1 MGFQLGE
8 DHDSGMNEMNLI
20 PLIDIMLVL
29 MIIFLVTATV
39 ANPSIPLSLPKTTAE
54 IVDPPPKA
62 ITISINQNGE
72 VAWDAKIISLEELE
86 KRFQEAGQAET
97 KPTVQLRA
105 DKESKYDTVAQ
116 VMSRA
121 SEAGLSDI
129 AFVSEN

>member
-1 MGFQLGE
+1 M
-8 DHDSGMNEMNLI
+8 
-20 PLIDIMLVL
+20 P
-29 MIIFLVTATV
+29 
-39 ANPSIPLSLPKTTAE
+39 PLSPL
-54 IVDPPPKA
+54 KA
-62 ITISINQNGE
+62 TSLSINEKGE
-72 VAWDAKIISLEELE
+72 VAWDAQIISLDELQT
-86 KRFQEAGQAET
+86 RFQEAAKAET

>member
-1 MGFQLGE
+1 MAFQLGE

-39 ANPSIPLSLPKTTAE
+39 TNPSVPLTLPKTTAE
-54 IVDPPPKA
+54 IQPPPDKP
-62 ITISINQNGE
+62 ITISINANGDI
-72 VAWDAKIISLEELE
+72 AWGQESITLDELQ
-86 KRFQEAGQAET
+86 KRFNEAGQSVQ

-105 DKESKYDTVAQ
+105 DKESRYDTVAQ

>member
-1 MGFQLGE
+1 MAFQLGE
-8 DHDSGMNEMNLI
+8 DNDSGMNEMNLI

-54 IVDPPPKA
+54 IIDPPA
-62 ITISINQNGE
+62 ESVQVSINANGE
-72 VAWDAKIISLEELE
+72 VAWDAEVITLDELQ
-86 KRFQEAGQAET
+86 KRFDQAGTQAQQ
-97 KPTVQLRA
+97 PTIILKA
-105 DKESKYDTVAQ
+105 DKESRYDTVAQ

-129 AFVSEN
+129 AFATDN

>member
-20 PLIDIMLVL
+20 PLIDVMLVL

-39 ANPSIPLSLPKTTAE
+39 ANPSIPLALPKTTAE
-54 IVDPPPKA
+54 IVDAPPKT
-62 ITISINQNGE
+62 ITISINDKGE
-72 VAWDAKIISLEELE
+72 VAWDAQIISLDELQ
-86 KRFQEAGQAET
+86 KRFKEQSQAAQ

>member
-8 DHDSGMNEMNLI
+8 DNDVGMNEMNLI

-54 IVDPPPKA
+54 IIDPPA
-62 ITISINQNGE
+62 ESVQVSINANGE
-72 VAWDAKIISLEELE
+72 VAWDAEVITLDELK
-86 KRFQEAGQAET
+86 KRFDQAGTQAQQ
-97 KPTVQLRA
+97 PTIILKA
-105 DKESKYDTVAQ
+105 DKESRYDTVAQ

-129 AFVSEN
+129 AFATDD

>member
-8 DHDSGMNEMNLI
+8 DNDSGMNEMNLI

-54 IVDPPPKA
+54 IIDPPPKA

-72 VAWDAKIISLEELE
+72 VAWDAQIISLEELE
-86 KRFQEAGQAET
+86 KRFQEAGQAEQ

>member
-8 DHDSGMNEMNLI
+8 DNDVGMNEMNLI

-39 ANPSIPLSLPKTTAE
+39 ANPSIPLTLPQTSAE
-54 IVDPPPKA
+54 IVDLPPEQ
-62 ITISINQNGE
+62 IQVSINANGE
-72 VAWDAKIISLEELE
+72 VAWDDQIISLDELQT
-86 KRFQEAGQAET
+86 RFNNASQQAQQ
-97 KPTVQLRA
+97 PTVVLRA
-105 DKESKYDTVAQ
+105 DKESRYDAVAQ

-129 AFVSEN
+129 AFATDD

>member
-1 MGFQLGE
+1 MAFQLGE
-8 DHDSGMNEMNLI
+8 DNDAGMNEMNLI

-54 IVDPPPKA
+54 IIDPPA
-62 ITISINQNGE
+62 ESVQVSITANGE
-72 VAWDAKIISLEELE
+72 VAWDAEVITLDELQ
-86 KRFQEAGQAET
+86 KRFDQAGTQAQQ
-97 KPTVQLRA
+97 PTIILKA
-105 DKESKYDTVAQ
+105 DKESRYDTVAQ

-129 AFVSEN
+129 AFATDN

>member
-39 ANPSIPLSLPKTTAE
+39 ANPSIPLTLPQTSAE
-54 IVDPPPKA
+54 IVDLPPEQ
-62 ITISINQNGE
+62 IQVSINANGD
-72 VAWDAKIISLEELE
+72 VAWDDQIISLDELQT
-86 KRFQEAGQAET
+86 RFNNANQQAQQ
-97 KPTVQLRA
+97 PTVVLRA
-105 DKESKYDTVAQ
+105 DKDARYDTVAQ

-129 AFVSEN
+129 AFATDD

>member
-54 IVDPPPKA
+54 IIDPPPKA

-72 VAWDAKIISLEELE
+72 VAWDAQIISLEELE
-86 KRFQEAGQAET
+86 KRIQEAGQAEQ

-105 DKESKYDTVAQ
+105 DKESKYDTFAQ

>member
-54 IVDPPPKA
+54 IINPPPKA

-72 VAWDAKIISLEELE
+72 VAWDAQIISLEELE
-86 KRFQEAGQAET
+86 KRFQEAGQAEQ

>member
-1 MGFQLGE
+1 MAFQLGE
-8 DHDSGMNEMNLI
+8 DNDTGMTEMNLI

-54 IVDPPPKA
+54 IIDPPA
-62 ITISINQNGE
+62 ESVQVSINANGE
-72 VAWDAKIISLEELE
+72 VAWDAEVITLDELK
-86 KRFQEAGQAET
+86 KRFDQAGTQAQQ
-97 KPTVQLRA
+97 PTIILKA
-105 DKESKYDTVAQ
+105 DKESRYDTVAQ

-129 AFVSEN
+129 AFETDN

>member
-1 MGFQLGE
+1 
-8 DHDSGMNEMNLI
+8 MNLI

-39 ANPSIPLSLPKTTAE
+39 ANPSIPLTLPKTTAD

-62 ITISINQNGE
+62 ITVSINPNGE
-72 VAWDAKIISLEELE
+72 VAWDNQVISLEELQT
-86 KRFQEAGQAET
+86 RFNEAGELET

-105 DKESKYDTVAQ
+105 DKESRYDMVAQ

-121 SEAGLSDI
+121 SEAGLADI
-129 AFVSEN
+129 AFVSDNLS

>member
-8 DHDSGMNEMNLI
+8 DNDVGMNEMNLI

-39 ANPSIPLSLPKTTAE
+39 ANPSIPLTLPKTTAE
-54 IVDPPPKA
+54 ITEPPPKA
-62 ITISINQNGE
+62 ITVSINAKGE
-72 VAWDAKIISLEELE
+72 VAWNDQIITLEELQT
-86 KRFQEAGQAET
+86 RFDEAGKAER

-105 DKESKYDTVAQ
+105 DKESRYDTVAQ

-129 AFVSEN
+129 AFVSDN

>member
-8 DHDSGMNEMNLI
+8 DNDVGMNEMNLI

-54 IVDPPPKA
+54 IIDPPA
-62 ITISINQNGE
+62 ESVQVSINANGE
-72 VAWDAKIISLEELE
+72 VAWDAEVITLDELK
-86 KRFQEAGQAET
+86 KRFDQAGTQAQQ
-97 KPTVQLRA
+97 PTIILKA
-105 DKESKYDTVAQ
+105 DKESRYDTVAQ

-129 AFVSEN
+129 AFATDN

>member
-39 ANPSIPLSLPKTTAE
+39 ANPSIPLTLPQTSAE
-54 IVDPPPKA
+54 IVDLPPEQ
-62 ITISINQNGE
+62 IQVSINANGE
-72 VAWDAKIISLEELE
+72 VAWDDQIISLDELQT
-86 KRFQEAGQAET
+86 RFNDASQQAQQ
-97 KPTVQLRA
+97 PTVVLRA
-105 DKESKYDTVAQ
+105 DKDARYDTVAQ

-129 AFVSEN
+129 AFATDD

>member
-1 MGFQLGE
+1 MAFQL
-8 DHDSGMNEMNLI
+8 DDDNDAGMNEMNLI

-39 ANPSIPLSLPKTTAE
+39 ANPSIPLTLPKTTAD

-62 ITISINQNGE
+62 ITVSINANGE
-72 VAWDAKIISLEELE
+72 VAWDNQVISLEELQT
-86 KRFQEAGQAET
+86 RFNEAGELET

-105 DKESKYDTVAQ
+105 DKESRYDMVAQ

-121 SEAGLSDI
+121 SEAGLADI
-129 AFVSEN
+129 AFVSDN

>member
-1 MGFQLGE
+1 MAFQLGE
-8 DHDSGMNEMNLI
+8 DNDSGMNEMNLI

-39 ANPSIPLSLPKTTAE
+39 ANPSIPLTLPQTTAE
-54 IVDPPPKA
+54 IQDQPPKA
-62 ITISINQNGE
+62 ITVSINANGD
-72 VAWDAKIISLEELE
+72 VAWDDKVISLDELE
-86 KRFQEAGQAET
+86 ARFNEAGQQT
-97 KPTVQLRA
+97 QKPTVQLRA

-129 AFVSEN
+129 AFATDD

>member
-1 MGFQLGE
+1 MAFQLGE
-8 DHDSGMNEMNLI
+8 DNDSGMNEMNLI

-39 ANPSIPLSLPKTTAE
+39 ANPSIPLTLPKTTAD

-62 ITISINQNGE
+62 ITVSINAKGE
-72 VAWDAKIISLEELE
+72 VAWDNQVISLEELQT
-86 KRFQEAGQAET
+86 RFNEAGELET

-105 DKESKYDTVAQ
+105 DKESRYDMVAQ

-121 SEAGLSDI
+121 SEAGLADI
-129 AFVSEN
+129 AFVSDN

>member
-1 MGFQLGE
+1 MAFQLG
-8 DHDSGMNEMNLI
+8 DDNDAGMNEMNLI

-39 ANPSIPLSLPKTTAE
+39 ANPSIPLNLLQTTAN

-62 ITISINQNGE
+62 ITVSINANGE
-72 VAWDAKIISLEELE
+72 VAWDNQVISLEELQT
-86 KRFQEAGQAET
+86 RFNEAGELET

-105 DKESKYDTVAQ
+105 DKESRYDMVAQ

-121 SEAGLSDI
+121 SEAGLADI
-129 AFVSEN
+129 AFVSDN